1 MEMKWK
7 SEYHAYQIDAVSDG
21 ESKTNL
27 SLDVKEN
34 LETNASVNVWTTEN
48 LTESEY
54 KSICGDFLSRKMVRI
69 KFRMPELDGISKIA
83 SQLLVFWEKGNECR
97 VIYFSR

>member
-1 MEMKWK
+1 MGITSKWKLKWK

-27 SLDVKEN
+27 SLDVEGESGK
-34 LETNASVNVWTTEN
+34 LNASVNVWTTEKFDRN
-48 LTESEY
+48 QNTSQLWR
-54 KSICGDFLSRKMVRI
+54 FLSRKMVRI

-83 SQLLVFWEKGNECR
+83 SQL
-97 VIYFSR
+97 